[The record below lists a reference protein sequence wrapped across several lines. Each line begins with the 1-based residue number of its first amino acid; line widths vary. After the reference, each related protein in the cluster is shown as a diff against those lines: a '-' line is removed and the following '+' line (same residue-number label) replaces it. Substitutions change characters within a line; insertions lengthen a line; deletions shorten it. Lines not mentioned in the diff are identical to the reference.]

1 MIFDAPPDKEYVN
14 HFSRVNLYDTYS
26 FKRNKSTSRI
36 RWATSLKLASL
47 AFLRVLKRTYERDR
61 LVASLIFNK
70 FLSFDRDEVYTT
82 TYGSKPVVGHVTYF
96 DCSMDWCIQVHSY
109 TVRSRG
115 HILYPY

>member
-1 MIFDAPPDKEYVN
+1 MIFDAPADKEYVN

-36 RWATSLKLASL
+36 RWATLLKLASL
-47 AFLRVLKRTYERDR
+47 AFLRTFLKELTRDR

-82 TYGSKPVVGHVTYF
+82 YVWQQACGRAR
-96 DCSMDWCIQVHSY
+96 D
-109 TVRSRG
+109 
-115 HILYPY
+115 LL